1 MALGTGT
8 ESPAMIIEYSMVII
22 YCGAAIVGT
31 LALYTRQVLPV
42 FYILLGALIGPGGLK
57 LIPELAVVDELA
69 HIGIVFLLFLLGM
82 DLYPQKLL
90 KIFQSVSVVT
100 AATSVIFFSV
110 GFAVAYLFGFTT
122 MEAVVTG
129 IATGFSSTI
138 IGIKLL
144 PTTVLH
150 HRHIGELMIGIL
162 LLQDLL
168 AILALILIKQFGQD
182 DGVGLMT
189 LLPIVT
195 LPLFVWLAFVLER
208 FVIRKLLQKFDQIHE
223 YLFLM
228 TIAWCLGMGYVA
240 SLFGLSQEIGAFVA
254 GVALAASPIA
264 RFIAD
269 RLHAIRDFF
278 LVLFFVA
285 MGAHF
290 DGSAF
295 AEVIV
300 PSLVLAGLVLAI
312 KPVAYRVFLVYA
324 GEKKKTGWELGF
336 RLGQLSEFSILIVFV
351 AIASGVISTTVANFL
366 LIATVLTF
374 VGSSYFIVFRYP
386 TPVAVSEKLRR
397 D

>member
-1 MALGTGT
+1 MAVDAGTA
-8 ESPAMIIEYSMVII
+8 SPSMIIEYSIVII
-22 YCGAAIVGT
+22 YCGAAIFGT
-31 LALYTRQVLPV
+31 LALFTRQVLPV
-42 FYILLGALIGPGGLK
+42 FYILLGALIGPGGFK
-57 LIPELAVVDELA
+57 LIPDLAIVDELA

-90 KIFQSVSVVT
+90 KIFQSVSLVT
-100 AATSVIFFSV
+100 AATSVIFFTL
-110 GFAVAYLFGFTT
+110 GFVIAHLFGFTT

-150 HRHIGELMIGIL
+150 HRHMGELMIGIL

-168 AILALILIKQFGQD
+168 AILALIIIEQ
-182 DGVGLMT
+182 VGRNVGIGLAT
-189 LLPIVT
+189 FQPVITLPI
-195 LPLFVWLAFVLER
+195 FIWLAFILER
-208 FVIRKLLQKFDQIHE
+208 FVVRKLLQKFDQIHE

-228 TIAWCLGMGYVA
+228 TIAWCLGMGFVA
-240 SLFGLSQEIGAFVA
+240 SLFGLSHEIGAFVA

-269 RLHAIRDFF
+269 RLQAIRDFF

-290 DGSAF
+290 DGGAF

-300 PSLVLAGLVLAI
+300 PSFVLACLVLVI
-312 KPVAYRVFLVYA
+312 KPLAYRFFLRYA

-351 AIASGVISTTVANFL
+351 AIASGVIGTTVANFL

-374 VGSSYFIVFRYP
+374 VGSSYLIVFRYP
-386 TPVAVSEKLRR
+386 TPVAVSDRLRR